1 MLVKKTQIN
10 AAKNNTYNVESINIE
25 NKCLLVITLLF
36 ITINDIILLY
46 KTGMKYF
53 ILLKSEK
60 NIFAIITP
68 INNIIGIIAVIIA
81 NLSESI

>member
-46 KTGMKYF
+46 KTGIKYF